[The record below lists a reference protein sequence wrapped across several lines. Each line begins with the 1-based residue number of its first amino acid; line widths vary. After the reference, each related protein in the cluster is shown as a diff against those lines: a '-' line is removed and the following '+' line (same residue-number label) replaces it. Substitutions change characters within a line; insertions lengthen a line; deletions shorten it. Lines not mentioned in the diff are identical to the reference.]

1 MGKLSIQPE
10 QVVMISAGAAG
21 IDRAIA
27 ETFLARDYHV
37 HVCPRCC
44 FSTAGRPQL
53 SASGPLWRACLPVAG
68 CDPAVGPR
76 GRFRRWRIRVD
87 RSDATHAIDA
97 VGIAAALGRCH
108 GGCGLSSL
116 GAARARR
123 LPGEASERRQPSAV
137 RASPHLEDDLSRCG
151 VKASR

>member
-44 FSTAGRPQL
+44 FRTAGRPQL
-53 SASGPLWRACLPVAG
+53 SASGPLWRACLPVEQVQA
-68 CDPAVGPR
+68 DVAAVGGSGEEPEFR
-76 GRFRRWRIRVD
+76 GVHRRTRIANG
-87 RSDATHAIDA
+87 S
-97 VGIAAALGRCH
+97 AA
-108 GGCGLSSL
+108 
-116 GAARARR
+116 
-123 LPGEASERRQPSAV
+123 
-137 RASPHLEDDLSRCG
+137 
-151 VKASR
+151 